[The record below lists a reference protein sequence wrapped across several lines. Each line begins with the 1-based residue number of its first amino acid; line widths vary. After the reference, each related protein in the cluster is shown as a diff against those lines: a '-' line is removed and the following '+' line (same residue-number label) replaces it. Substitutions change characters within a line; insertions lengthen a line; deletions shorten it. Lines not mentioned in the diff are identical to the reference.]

1 MNYSRLTPPFGGVK
15 QPELVVC
22 GERNEVRMNQQGNR
36 SAWKGLVAGVIGGV
50 VASWTMDRFQYWW
63 LSVGEGD
70 ERELQ
75 QARSEEGN
83 QEEPATVKTASAIS
97 EGVFGHS
104 LTDREKE
111 IVGPIVHYAVGTT
124 TGAVYGLAAEYEPE
138 VTTFAGIPFG
148 AAFWMVVDE
157 GALPLLGLAKGPTAY
172 PISTHAYALASHLV
186 FGLTAEVV
194 RSTVRRAL

>member
-1 MNYSRLTPPFGGVK
+1 MKK
-15 QPELVVC
+15 QSN
-22 GERNEVRMNQQGNR
+22 RN
-36 SAWKGLVAGVIGGV
+36 AWKGLVAGVVGGV

-63 LSVGEGD
+63 LSFGGGN

-75 QARSEEGN
+75 QTPSEEGDRDD
-83 QEEPATVKTASAIS
+83 PVTVKSASAIS

-104 LTDREKE
+104 LTAREKE
-111 IVGPIVHYAVGTT
+111 IASPILHYAVGTT
-124 TGAVYGLAAEYEPE
+124 AGAVYGLAAEYEPH
-138 VTTFAGIPFG
+138 VTSLAGIPFG

-157 GALPLLGLAKGPTAY
+157 GALSLLGLAKGPNAY

-194 RSTVRRAL
+194 RSTARRAL

>member
-1 MNYSRLTPPFGGVK
+1 MKNQSN
-15 QPELVVC
+15 
-22 GERNEVRMNQQGNR
+22 RN
-36 SAWKGLVAGVIGGV
+36 ALKGLVAGAVGGV
-50 VASWTMDRFQYWW
+50 VASWIMDRFQYWW
-63 LSVGEGD
+63 LSFGGGD

-75 QARSEEGN
+75 QAPSDEDN

-97 EGVFGHS
+97 EGVFSHS
-104 LTDREKE
+104 LTAREKE
-111 IVGPIVHYAVGTT
+111 LAGPVVHYAVGTT
-124 TGAVYGLAAEYEPE
+124 AGAVYGLAAEYEPDL
-138 VTTFAGIPFG
+138 TSLAGIPFG

-157 GALPLLGLAKGPTAY
+157 GALPLLGLARGPTAY

>member
-1 MNYSRLTPPFGGVK
+1 MNKKS
-15 QPELVVC
+15 
-22 GERNEVRMNQQGNR
+22 NR
-36 SAWKGLVAGVIGGV
+36 SAWKGLAAGVVGGV
-50 VASWTMDRFQYWW
+50 VASWAMDRFQYWW
-63 LSVGEGD
+63 LSFGGDD

-75 QARSEEGN
+75 QAPSEEGTP
-83 QEEPATVKTASAIS
+83 EEPATVKTASAIS

-104 LTDREKE
+104 LTAREKE
-111 IVGPIVHYAVGTT
+111 IAGPIVHYAVGTT
-124 TGAVYGLAAEYEPE
+124 AGAVYGLAAEYEPD
-138 VTTFAGIPFG
+138 VTTLAGIPFG

-194 RSTVRRAL
+194 RRAVSRAL

>member
-1 MNYSRLTPPFGGVK
+1 M
-15 QPELVVC
+15 
-22 GERNEVRMNQQGNR
+22 RNC
-36 SAWKGLVAGVIGGV
+36 SAWKGLVAGVVGGV
-50 VASWTMDRFQYWW
+50 IASWTMDRFQYWW
-63 LSVGEGD
+63 LSFGRGD

-75 QARSEEGN
+75 QAPNEDDN
-83 QEEPATVKTASAIS
+83 LEEPATVKTASAIS

-104 LTDREKE
+104 LSAREKE
-111 IVGPIVHYAVGTT
+111 IAGPIVHYAVGTT
-124 TGAVYGLAAEYEPE
+124 AGAVYGLAAEYETG
-138 VTTFAGIPFG
+138 VTTLAGIPFG

-194 RSTVRRAL
+194 RSTVRRTL

>member
-1 MNYSRLTPPFGGVK
+1 
-15 QPELVVC
+15 
-22 GERNEVRMNQQGNR
+22 MNQQGNR

-50 VASWTMDRFQYWW
+50 VASWIMDRFQYWW
-63 LSVGEGD
+63 LSFGEGD

-75 QARSEEGN
+75 QARTEEGN

-97 EGVFGHS
+97 EAVFAHS
-104 LTDREKE
+104 FTDREKE
-111 IVGPIVHYAVGTT
+111 IAGPIVHYAVGTT
-124 TGAVYGLAAEYEPE
+124 AGAVYGLAAEYEPE
-138 VTTFAGIPFG
+138 VTTFGGIPFG

-157 GALPLLGLAKGPTAY
+157 GALPLLGLARGPTAY